1 MKTKIL
7 IVLVQVG
14 LAYVLSAAQTV
25 DFYINQ
31 GRAFLSATNIT
42 SANLSFSNAVL
53 VSPNNPTANVFY
65 AVTRLLV
72 LPYQQPGSDFLTRI
86 GMPKTGRNIYNWKAK
101 LPTDTNGVP
110 YAPTGVN
117 ANEFTTVLHTNILP
131 ALINADANLTKVTN
145 SNFILS
151 LTSNETRIVDITIDY
166 GDVLMSR
173 AILNALEYLAYT
185 TYSWNLDVLLSTI
198 RYLYDNEQLSL
209 DKLLTD
215 YPNLFTFATT
225 NDLNSAKAAFQN
237 AVSLYLKSSEFIRS
251 RPTNVVRLFNYD
263 PGKAD
268 DEENARLTM
277 IELTNSL
284 LSAVT
289 LSIETNY
296 TVFLGSHFSGHYP
309 IRSFLPQASGN
320 GVIAGTVPDPTFGGL
335 IYGISEEQIEDFIFE
350 KIQPIPKIS
359 TVSKTTGKQI
369 VIPVNVGKFRGYV
382 VQVSTNLLNW
392 NDFYPFYT
400 FDGHYQFIYNADSSR
415 CFYRLVDRTENMPP
429 PPNDMFANRTTIP
442 GMNIPVEG
450 YTMNASL
457 EPEEVNAS
465 NIQWQTG
472 HTIWWTWTSP
482 ISADV
487 ELVAFSSGDY
497 WNPIIIFTGNSI
509 SSLTEENNGWN
520 DVRFNAQAGVN
531 YQIFVDST
539 YWGPDGGVQIV
550 ITQPPVLQITSP
562 LDGSSFPVNSNILI
576 EGTESDPDGQIKE
589 V

>member
-465 NIQWQTG
+465 NIQWQAG

-550 ITQPPVLQITSP
+550 ITQPLVLQITSSF
-562 LDGSSFPVNSNILI
+562 DGSSFLVNSNILI
-576 EGTESDPDGQIKE
+576 EGTASDPDGQIKE